1 METESQRRECQSL
14 HEQLNMVQQAHDE
27 MVEENSMLKE
37 EASDLQLQRLKL
49 QATLER
55 QERELA
61 SLRQKLNQQEIQ
73 LIDSHRE
80 QKQLQMQ
87 QDSARISQ

>member
-80 QKQLQMQ
+80 QK
-87 QDSARISQ
+87 